1 MKNRYL
7 AVTVGLLFAISAAAA
22 ETTPPATPARPLVC
36 SIDNSFWQTPR
47 SGAAVLANQALRPCV
62 NALLETPGSLLLIT
76 APDTDD
82 ASIQANELRQWL
94 LALALPANRVRIQT
108 GSGNPN
114 LQLELQHD

>member
-1 MKNRYL
+1 MKNKRL
-7 AVTVGLLFAISAAAA
+7 AVMVGLLFIASAGAT
-22 ETTPPATPARPLVC
+22 ETTPPAAPVNTPVC

-47 SGAAVLANQALRPCV
+47 SGAAILANQALRPCV